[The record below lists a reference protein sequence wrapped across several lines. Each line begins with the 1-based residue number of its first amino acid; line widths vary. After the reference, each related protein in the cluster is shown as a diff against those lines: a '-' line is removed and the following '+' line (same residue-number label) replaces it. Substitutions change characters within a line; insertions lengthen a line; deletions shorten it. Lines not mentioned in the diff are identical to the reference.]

1 MTTAVREYRQA
12 TARFAGMRNI
22 DVWYTRLDVA
32 EIREHFGTG
41 LAKKQLRRLQSDV
54 ASVRTK
60 DSMRALTKLCR
71 TVGGELRIVGN
82 PPLVTPI
89 EDVLPGAEQE
99 HLADVVQ
106 RMIRSYR
113 ETLPHDRRHLLES
126 YRFVHAARKLV
137 GVGSVG
143 TRTWILLLVGRDDA
157 DPLFLQFKEAQA
169 SVLEPFLGKSRYS
182 QHGQRVV
189 EGQRMM
195 QATSDVMLGWERIIT
210 IDGEQRDFYI
220 RQLWDSKGSADV
232 ELMGPAGLE
241 AYGRVCGWTL
251 ARAHARSGDRM
262 AIAAYLGR
270 SDVFDRAIASFSET
284 YADQNDRDYQALQA
298 AVASGRLRA
307 HRGHLTPPV
316 LRGVINNVPIWL
328 LLCVVVAAIV
338 GLVLLLV
345 WLARRF
351 VPAVNRGFDAEV
363 ASQMLGVVAA
373 LFGLLFAFI
382 VVIAYQNFT
391 EAQGNVGDEASALA
405 AMVRDSGA
413 YRPAER
419 DRVQGSVGAYARAVV
434 TDEWPRL
441 RQGKDSARAQAAVP
455 GMYRALQAINPRSPR
470 EVAFYDDLVRQ
481 LNTVLVARRS
491 RLDIAGGSLPSIIA
505 ALLLVGSVVI
515 IGYAVLVGSRSFW
528 FHAIGAGAI
537 ALVIGLALVV
547 LVDLNYPFSG
557 DLSVGSAP
565 FTEGALAQF
574 FPPSPSKHEAS
585 SGALRRGNSRPVVLD
600 ADDRPPVASAARA
613 PVSAPPCRRTRARRR
628 RGGRAAPTPVGPAG
642 EAQHRHVT
650 VGVAGGHDRAAAAAV
665 QIAPASSARRRKL
678 GRGRYTASP
687 RGVVAHSMTLELPIT
702 RSGGTPYIPGRSGA

>member
-1 MTTAVREYRQA
+1 M
-12 TARFAGMRNI
+12 
-22 DVWYTRLDVA
+22 
-32 EIREHFGTG
+32 
-41 LAKKQLRRLQSDV
+41 
-54 ASVRTK
+54 
-60 DSMRALTKLCR
+60 
-71 TVGGELRIVGN
+71 
-82 PPLVTPI
+82 
-89 EDVLPGAEQE
+89 
-99 HLADVVQ
+99 
-106 RMIRSYR
+106 
-113 ETLPHDRRHLLES
+113 
-126 YRFVHAARKLV
+126 
-137 GVGSVG
+137 
-143 TRTWILLLVGRDDA
+143 
-157 DPLFLQFKEAQA
+157 
-169 SVLEPFLGKSRYS
+169 
-182 QHGQRVV
+182 
-189 EGQRMM
+189 
-195 QATSDVMLGWERIIT
+195 
-210 IDGEQRDFYI
+210 
-220 RQLWDSKGSADV
+220 
-232 ELMGPAGLE
+232 
-241 AYGRVCGWTL
+241 
-251 ARAHARSGDRM
+251 
-262 AIAAYLGR
+262 
-270 SDVFDRAIASFSET
+270 
-284 YADQNDRDYQALQA
+284 
-298 AVASGRLRA
+298 
-307 HRGHLTPPV
+307 

-391 EAQGNVGDEASALA
+391 EAQSNVGDETSALA

-413 YRPAER
+413 FGPAGR

-434 TDEWPRL
+434 TEEWPRL
-441 RQGKDSARAQAAVP
+441 RQGKDSTHAQAAVA

-574 FPPSPSKHEAS
+574 FPP
-585 SGALRRGNSRPVVLD
+585 
-600 ADDRPPVASAARA
+600 PP
-613 PVSAPPCRRTRARRR
+613 
-628 RGGRAAPTPVGPAG
+628 
-642 EAQHRHVT
+642 
-650 VGVAGGHDRAAAAAV
+650 
-665 QIAPASSARRRKL
+665 
-678 GRGRYTASP
+678 
-687 RGVVAHSMTLELPIT
+687 
-702 RSGGTPYIPGRSGA
+702 